1 MGGLSKVHM
10 PSSARAGTLAANNP
24 QDSRAAR
31 EREDATLLILFGLP
45 FCSLCKTKKNCG
57 FFLFSTRC
65 PARKRMHYAE
75 RTFAVAR
82 PRDTSYKREAQLRF
96 STRVRSPGELESLT
110 TLIHDFLS
118 VGLGKPG
125 HIVSPLVIE
134 IAIQEDGWKQ
144 AEFEWRAGSEPLD
157 DLPRALIFLVGI
169 EAHEVKVQ
177 LIGVDL
183 GEEVSPASKVF

>member
-1 MGGLSKVHM
+1 MVAAPGAGRRNSSQRVLFDSSM
-10 PSSARAGTLAANNP
+10 PMMAGFSVRGVAN
-24 QDSRAAR
+24 SM
-31 EREDATLLILFGLP
+31 LP
-45 FCSLCKTKKNCG
+45 T
-57 FFLFSTRC
+57 
-65 PARKRMHYAE
+65 
-75 RTFAVAR
+75 
-82 PRDTSYKREAQLRF
+82 
-96 STRVRSPGELESLT
+96 
-110 TLIHDFLS
+110 I
-118 VGLGKPG
+118 GKPG